1 MSRSGNWKL
10 TNLKHS
16 SASEAGVTL
25 KQGYN
30 GDLAAKDAGRIGGQM
45 VRKMIQY
52 AENNMP
58 ENQGT
63 PTGRF

>member
-1 MSRSGNWKL
+1 MASSNWKL
-10 TNLKHS
+10 TNLKNS

-30 GDLAAKDAGRIGGQM
+30 GDLSSKDAGRIGGVM
-45 VRKMIQY
+45 VKKMIQY
-52 AENNMP
+52 AANNMP
-58 ENQGT
+58 ESQGT